1 MKYFL
6 SRTRGA
12 WFVALLSILIA
23 SLGCSGGDD
32 DEGAIK
38 IALEGPLTGEQASNG
53 LDMLRGVQLA
63 VSEVN
68 AKGGVLGRRVKLIE
82 ADDGADP
89 ERAEL
94 VARSV
99 YDQGAVAVIGPYN
112 SSVGLKN
119 LPLYTSLQIVPIHLV
134 SADET
139 TGLGLTIQPR
149 NSQISPVEVGYIAA
163 LKPATVVMLIDP
175 SAYTQSMADRLE
187 AGLAAQ
193 GIIVAR
199 ILIQTSQSDYT
210 AAVREALDLGPQVV
224 YSSTYFP
231 EGALI
236 AKALA
241 AEALLGRD
249 AECFMGLANQDPAF
263 VAAAG
268 IADSQRCVF
277 SGVPAPEQFPSAAGY
292 VAAYREQFPG
302 ATPGVWGTFTYDSAR
317 MLFVAMEQVGTTD
330 YEPVL
335 ATLLATVGYPGATG
349 AITIDPGTGN
359 RTNVPVRILR
369 VTPAGGFAVVDS

>member
-1 MKYFL
+1 MKSLLF
-6 SRTRGA
+6 SIRGA
-12 WFVALLSILIA
+12 WIVALLSILVA
-23 SLGCSGGDD
+23 PLGCSGGDD
-32 DEGAIK
+32 DKGAIK
-38 IALEGPLTGEQASNG
+38 VALEGPLTGEQASNG

-68 AKGGVLGRRVKLIE
+68 ARGGVLGRRVKLIE
-82 ADDGADP
+82 ADDRADP
-89 ERAEL
+89 ELAEG

-99 YDQGAVAVIGPYN
+99 HEQGAVAVIGPYN

-119 LPLYTSLQIVPIHLV
+119 LPLYTSLQIVPFHLT
-134 SADET
+134 STDDT
-139 TGLGLTIQPR
+139 TGLGLTIQPK
-149 NSQISPVEVGYIAA
+149 NSQISPREVSYIAA

-199 ILIQTSQSDYT
+199 ILIQTGQSDY
-210 AAVREALDLGPQVV
+210 AATVREALDLAPQVI

-236 AKALA
+236 ARALA
-241 AEALLGRD
+241 AEARLGRD
-249 AECFMGLANQDPAF
+249 AGCFMGMANQDPAF

-268 IADSQRCVF
+268 IADSRRCMF
-277 SGVPAPEQFPSAAGY
+277 SGVPSPEQFASAAGY
-292 VAAYREQFPG
+292 VAAYRDQFPG
-302 ATPGVWGTFTYDSAR
+302 ATPGIWGTFTYDSAK
-317 MLFVAMEQVGTTD
+317 MLFAAMEQAGTTD

-335 ATLLATVGYPGATG
+335 ATLRLAVDYPGATG
-349 AITIDPGTGN
+349 SITIDPATGN
-359 RTNVPVRILR
+359 RTNVPVRILA
-369 VTPAGGFAVVDS
+369 VTPAGTFAVVE

>member
-1 MKYFL
+1 MKFFL
-6 SRTRGA
+6 FRKRSA
-12 WFVALLSILIA
+12 WFVALLSMLVA
-23 SLGCSGGDD
+23 SLGCSGSDD
-32 DEGAIK
+32 DKDAIRV
-38 IALEGPLTGEQASNG
+38 ALEGPLTGEQASNG

-82 ADDGADP
+82 ADDRADP

-119 LPLYTSLQIVPIHLV
+119 LPLYTSLKVVPFHLT
-134 SADET
+134 STDET
-139 TGLGLTIQPR
+139 TGLGLTIQPK
-149 NSQISPVEVGYIAA
+149 NSQISPTEVSYIAA
-163 LKPATVVMLIDP
+163 LKPATVVMLIDS

-187 AGLAAQ
+187 TGLAAR
-193 GIIVAR
+193 GVVVAR
-199 ILIQTSQSDYT
+199 IGIQTGQADYT
-210 AAVREALDLGPQVV
+210 AAVREALDLAPQVV
-224 YSSTYFP
+224 YGSTYFP

-241 AEALLGRD
+241 AEARLGRD
-249 AECFMGLANQDPAF
+249 AGCFMGMANQDPAF

-277 SGVPAPEQFPSAAGY
+277 SGVPSPEQFPSAAGY
-292 VAAYREQFPG
+292 VAAYLEKFPG

-317 MLFVAMEQVGTTD
+317 MLFAAMELAGTTD

-335 ATLLATVGYPGATG
+335 ATLRATVDYPGATG
-349 AITIDPGTGN
+349 PITIDPDTGN

-369 VTPAGGFAVVDS
+369 VTPAGGFAVVE

>member
-1 MKYFL
+1 MKSFL
-6 SRTRGA
+6 FRKRSA
-12 WFVALLSILIA
+12 WFVALLSMLIA
-23 SLGCSGGDD
+23 SLGCSGSVDD
-32 DEGAIK
+32 KDAIRV
-38 IALEGPLTGEQASNG
+38 ALEGPLTGEQASNG

-82 ADDGADP
+82 ADDRADP

-119 LPLYTSLQIVPIHLV
+119 LPLYTSLKVVPFHLT
-134 SADET
+134 STDET
-139 TGLGLTIQPR
+139 TGLGLTIQPK
-149 NSQISPVEVGYIAA
+149 NSQISPTEVSYIAA
-163 LKPATVVMLIDP
+163 LKPATVVMLIDA

-187 AGLAAQ
+187 TGLAAR
-193 GIIVAR
+193 GVIVAR
-199 ILIQTSQSDYT
+199 IGIQTGQADYT
-210 AAVREALDLGPQVV
+210 AAVREALDLAPQVV
-224 YSSTYFP
+224 YGSTYFP

-241 AEALLGRD
+241 AEARLGRD
-249 AECFMGLANQDPAF
+249 AGCFMGMANQDPAF

-277 SGVPAPEQFPSAAGY
+277 SGVPSPEQFPSAVGY
-292 VAAYREQFPG
+292 VAAYLEKFPG
-302 ATPGVWGTFTYDSAR
+302 ATPGVWGTFTYDSAT
-317 MLFVAMEQVGTTD
+317 MLFAAMEQAGTTD
-330 YEPVL
+330 YDPVL
-335 ATLLATVGYPGATG
+335 ATLRAIVDYPGATG
-349 AITIDPGTGN
+349 PITIDPATGN
-359 RTNVPVRILR
+359 RTNVPVRILA
-369 VTPAGGFAVVDS
+369 VTPAGGFAVVE

>member
-1 MKYFL
+1 MKSFL
-6 SRTRGA
+6 FRMRGA
-12 WFVALLSILIA
+12 WIVALLSMLIA

-32 DEGAIK
+32 DKDAIK
-38 IALEGPLTGEQASNG
+38 VALEGPLTGEQSSNG
-53 LDMLRGVQLA
+53 LDMLRGVQIA

-68 AKGGVLGRRVKLIE
+68 ASGGVLGRRVKLIE
-82 ADDGADP
+82 ADDQADP

-99 YDQGAVAVIGPYN
+99 HDQGAVAVIGPYN

-119 LPLYTSLQIVPIHLV
+119 LSLYTSLKVVPFHLT
-134 SADET
+134 STDDT
-139 TGLGLTIQPR
+139 TGLGLTIQPK
-149 NSQISPVEVGYIAA
+149 NSQISPTEVSYIAA

-187 AGLAAQ
+187 TGLAAQ
-193 GIIVAR
+193 GVIVAR
-199 ILIQTSQSDYT
+199 IPIRASQPDYS
-210 AAVREALDLGPQVV
+210 AAVREALDLAPQVV

-241 AEALLGRD
+241 TEALLGRD
-249 AECFMGLANQDPAF
+249 ARCFMGMANQDPAF

-277 SGVPAPEQFPSAAGY
+277 SGVPSPELFPSAAGY
-292 VAAYREQFPG
+292 VAAYLEKFPG

-317 MLFVAMEQVGTTD
+317 MLFAAMERAGTTD

-335 ATLLATVGYPGATG
+335 VTLRATVGYPGATG
-349 AITIDPGTGN
+349 PITIDPATGN
-359 RTNVPVRILR
+359 RIDVPVRILK
-369 VTPAGGFAVVDS
+369 VTSAGGFEVVE

>member
-1 MKYFL
+1 MKSFL
-6 SRTRGA
+6 FRRRGA
-12 WFVALLSILIA
+12 WFVALLSMIIA
-23 SLGCSGGDD
+23 LPGCSGGDD
-32 DEGAIK
+32 DKDAIEV
-38 IALEGPLTGEQASNG
+38 ALEGPLTGEQASNG

-68 AKGGVLGRRVKLIE
+68 ARGGVLGRHIKLIE
-82 ADDGADP
+82 ADDRADP
-89 ERAEL
+89 ELAER

-119 LPLYTSLQIVPIHLV
+119 LPLYTSLKVVPFHLT
-134 SADET
+134 STDDT
-139 TGLGLTIQPR
+139 TGLGLTIQPK
-149 NSQISPVEVGYIAA
+149 NSQISPTEVGYIAA
-163 LKPATVVMLIDP
+163 LRPATVVMLIDP

-199 ILIQTSQSDYT
+199 ILIQTGQSDYT
-210 AAVREALDLGPQVV
+210 AAVREALDLAPQVV

-236 AKALA
+236 ARALA
-241 AEALLGRD
+241 AEARLGRD
-249 AECFMGLANQDPAF
+249 AGCFMGMANQDPAF

-277 SGVPAPEQFPSAAGY
+277 SGVPSPEQFPSAAGY
-292 VAAYREQFPG
+292 VAAYVGKFPG
-302 ATPGVWGTFTYDSAR
+302 ATPGIWGTFTYDSAR
-317 MLFVAMEQVGTTD
+317 MLFAAMEQAGTTD
-330 YEPVL
+330 YESVL
-335 ATLLATVGYPGATG
+335 ATLRATVDYPGATG
-349 AITIDPGTGN
+349 PITIDPATGN
-359 RTNVPVRILR
+359 RTNVPVRILA
-369 VTPAGGFAVVDS
+369 VTPAGGFAVVE

>member
-1 MKYFL
+1 MKSFL
-6 SRTRGA
+6 FRKRLPWLA
-12 WFVALLSILIA
+12 ALLSMLVA
-23 SLGCSGGDD
+23 SPGCSGGDD
-32 DEGAIK
+32 DQGAVK
-38 IALEGPLTGEQASNG
+38 VALEGPLTGEQASNG

-68 AKGGVLGRRVKLIE
+68 AKGGVIGRRVKLIE
-82 ADDGADP
+82 ADDRADP

-119 LPLYTSLQIVPIHLV
+119 LSLYTSLKVVPFHLT
-134 SADET
+134 STDET
-139 TGLGLTIQPR
+139 TGLGLTIQPK
-149 NSQISPVEVGYIAA
+149 NSQISPTEVSYIAA
-163 LKPATVVMLIDP
+163 LKPATVVMLIDS

-187 AGLAAQ
+187 TGLAAQ

-199 ILIQTSQSDYT
+199 IRIQTGQSDYT
-210 AAVREALDLGPQVV
+210 AAVREALDLAPQVV
-224 YSSTYFP
+224 YGSTYFP

-241 AEALLGRD
+241 AEARLGRD
-249 AECFMGLANQDPAF
+249 AGCFMGMANQDPAF
-263 VAAAG
+263 IAAAG

-277 SGVPAPEQFPSAAGY
+277 SGVPSPEQFPSAAGY
-292 VAAYREQFPG
+292 VAAYLEKFPG

-317 MLFVAMEQVGTTD
+317 MLFAAMERAGTTE
-330 YEPVL
+330 YESVL
-335 ATLLATVGYPGATG
+335 AALRATVDYSGATG
-349 AITIDPGTGN
+349 PITIDPATGN

-369 VTPAGGFAVVDS
+369 VTPAGGFAVVE

>member
-1 MKYFL
+1 MKSFL
-6 SRTRGA
+6 FRNRVA
-12 WFVALLSILIA
+12 WLIVLLPMLVA
-23 SLGCSGGDD
+23 SLGCSGSDD

-38 IALEGPLTGEQASNG
+38 VALEGPLTGEQSSNG
-53 LDMLRGVQLA
+53 LDMLRGVQIA

-68 AKGGVLGRRVKLIE
+68 ARGGVLGRRVKLIE
-82 ADDGADP
+82 ADDRADP

-99 YDQGAVAVIGPYN
+99 HDQGAVAVIGPYN

-119 LPLYTSLQIVPIHLV
+119 LPLYTSLQVIPFHLT
-134 SADET
+134 STDDT
-139 TGLGLTIQPR
+139 TGLGLTIQPK
-149 NSQISPVEVGYIAA
+149 NSQISPTEVGYIAA

-187 AGLAAQ
+187 TGLAAQ
-193 GIIVAR
+193 GVIVAR
-199 ILIQTSQSDYT
+199 IPIQASQPDYA
-210 AAVREALDLGPQVV
+210 AAVREALDLAPQVV
-224 YSSTYFP
+224 YGSTYFP

-241 AEALLGRD
+241 AEARLGRD
-249 AECFMGLANQDPAF
+249 AGCFMGMANQDPAF

-277 SGVPAPEQFPSAAGY
+277 SGVPSPEQFPSAAGY
-292 VAAYREQFPG
+292 VAAYLEKFPG

-317 MLFVAMEQVGTTD
+317 MLFAAMERAGTTE
-330 YEPVL
+330 YESVL
-335 ATLLATVGYPGATG
+335 AALRATVGYPGATG
-349 AITIDPGTGN
+349 PITIDPATGN

-369 VTPAGGFAVVDS
+369 VTPAGGFAVVE

>member
-1 MKYFL
+1 MKSFL
-6 SRTRGA
+6 SRKRRACLVG
-12 WFVALLSILIA
+12 LLSVLIA
-23 SLGCSGGDD
+23 PLGCSGGDD
-32 DEGAIK
+32 DDGVIK
-38 IALEGPLTGEQASNG
+38 VALEGPLTGEQASNG

-68 AKGGVLGRRVKLIE
+68 AMGGVLGRRVKLIE
-82 ADDGADP
+82 ADDRADP

-119 LPLYTSLQIVPIHLV
+119 LPLYTTLKVMPFHLT
-134 SADET
+134 STDDT
-139 TGLGLTIQPR
+139 TGLGLTIQPK
-149 NSQISPVEVGYIAA
+149 NSQISPVEVSYIAA

-187 AGLAAQ
+187 AGLATQ
-193 GIIVAR
+193 GVIVAR
-199 ILIQTSQSDYT
+199 IRIQTSQADYT
-210 AAVREALDLGPQVV
+210 AAVREALDLGAQVV

-241 AEALLGRD
+241 AEARLGRD
-249 AECFMGLANQDPAF
+249 AGCFMGLANQDPAF
-263 VAAAG
+263 VVAAG
-268 IADSQRCVF
+268 IAESQRCMF
-277 SGVPAPEQFPSAAGY
+277 SGVPSPEQFPSAAGY
-292 VAAYREQFPG
+292 VAAYRQQFPG

-317 MLFVAMEQVGTTD
+317 MLFAAMEQAGTTD
-330 YEPVL
+330 YDPVL
-335 ATLLATVGYPGATG
+335 ATLRATIGYPGATG
-349 AITIDPGTGN
+349 PITIDPATGN

-369 VTPAGGFAVVDS
+369 VTPAGGFAVVE

>member
-1 MKYFL
+1 MKSSLF
-6 SRTRGA
+6 RMRGA
-12 WFVALLSILIA
+12 WFVALFSIVVA
-23 SLGCSGGDD
+23 PLGCSGGDD
-32 DEGAIK
+32 DKGAIRV
-38 IALEGPLTGEQASNG
+38 ALEGPLTGEQASNG

-68 AKGGVLGRRVKLIE
+68 ARGGVMGRRVKLIE
-82 ADDGADP
+82 ADDRADP

-119 LPLYTSLQIVPIHLV
+119 LPLYTSLKVVPFHLT
-134 SADET
+134 STDDT
-139 TGLGLTIQPR
+139 TGLGLTIQPK
-149 NSQISPVEVGYIAA
+149 NSQISPTEVSYIAA

-187 AGLAAQ
+187 TGLAAH
-193 GIIVAR
+193 GVIVAR
-199 ILIQTSQSDYT
+199 ILIQTGQSDYT
-210 AAVREALDLGPQVV
+210 AAVREALDLAPQVV

-236 AKALA
+236 ARALA
-241 AEALLGRD
+241 AEARLGRD
-249 AECFMGLANQDPAF
+249 AGCFMGMANQDPAF

-277 SGVPAPEQFPSAAGY
+277 SGVPSPEQFPSAAGY
-292 VAAYREQFPG
+292 VATYRNEFPG
-302 ATPGVWGTFTYDSAR
+302 ATPGIWGTFTYDSAR
-317 MLFVAMEQVGTTD
+317 MLFAAMEQAGTTD
-330 YEPVL
+330 YESVL
-335 ATLLATVGYPGATG
+335 AALRATVDFPGATG
-349 AITIDPGTGN
+349 HITIDPATGN
-359 RTNVPVRILR
+359 RTNVPVRILA
-369 VTPAGGFAVVDS
+369 VTPAGGFAVVE

>member
-1 MKYFL
+1 MKSLFF
-6 SRTRGA
+6 SIRGA
-12 WFVALLSILIA
+12 SFVALLSILVA
-23 SLGCSGGDD
+23 PLGCSGGDD
-32 DEGAIK
+32 DKGAIK
-38 IALEGPLTGEQASNG
+38 VALEGPLTGEQASNG

-68 AKGGVLGRRVKLIE
+68 ARGGVLGRRVKLIE
-82 ADDGADP
+82 ADDRADP
-89 ERAEL
+89 ELAER

-99 YDQGAVAVIGPYN
+99 HEQGAVAVIGPYN

-119 LPLYTSLQIVPIHLV
+119 LPLYMSLQIVPFHLT
-134 SADET
+134 STDDT
-139 TGLGLTIQPR
+139 TGLGLTIQPK
-149 NSQISPVEVGYIAA
+149 NSQISPREVSYIAA

-199 ILIQTSQSDYT
+199 ILIQTGQSDY
-210 AAVREALDLGPQVV
+210 AAMVREALDLAPQVI

-236 AKALA
+236 ARALA
-241 AEALLGRD
+241 AEARLGRD
-249 AECFMGLANQDPAF
+249 AGCFMGMANQDPAF

-268 IADSQRCVF
+268 IADSQRCMF
-277 SGVPAPEQFPSAAGY
+277 SGVPSPEQFPSAAGY
-292 VAAYREQFPG
+292 VAAYRDQFPG
-302 ATPGVWGTFTYDSAR
+302 ATPGIWGTFTYDSAK
-317 MLFVAMEQVGTTD
+317 MLFAAMEQAGTTD

-335 ATLLATVGYPGATG
+335 ATLRLAVDYPGATG
-349 AITIDPGTGN
+349 PITIDPATGN
-359 RTNVPVRILR
+359 RTNVPVRILA
-369 VTPAGGFAVVDS
+369 VTPAGTFAVVE